1 LHVLYR
7 FAIILRMNQPLT
19 PIQKTIYV
27 FVKNYLS
34 DKGNSPTLEE
44 IRAFIGVKA
53 INTIVDHLKAIE
65 RKGYIARRKHAKRNI
80 ELRNSTT
87 HTAENLMLSIP
98 VIASVGCDDLSVF
111 ANEQYDEFL
120 EVDKKII
127 AGRMGVVAVRAMG
140 GSMNDAG
147 IEDGD
152 YILVEPTSD
161 VENGERVV
169 AIVDG
174 MVTVKRLNKTGNLT
188 ILNPESNDPK
198 YKPIILNHDFKVA
211 GKVICSIPRS
221 SMEPEL
227 TFEKIIN

>member
-1 LHVLYR
+1 MQ
-7 FAIILRMNQPLT
+7 IPLT
-19 PIQKTIYV
+19 QKQHEV
-27 FVKNYLS
+27 YLAILNFFRG
-34 DKGNSPTLEE
+34 KGFSPTLDEL
-44 IRAFIGVKA
+44 RKA
-53 INTIVDHLKAIE
+53 IKIKSLNTVAYHLMALE
-65 RKGYIARRKHAKRNI
+65 NKGYISRLKHAKRNI
-80 ELRNSTT
+80 EIKHFIAGSGVRS
-87 HTAENLMLSIP
+87 MVSIP
-98 VIASVGCDDLSVF
+98 VLASVGCDDLSIF
-111 ANEQYDEFL
+111 ANEQYSEFL

-161 VENGERVV
+161 AVNGERVV